1 MIWTTISRSFL
12 AICKQLFNFK
22 AKAYSVMVSGAFAQ
36 FGRNSV
42 LVPPVRLEGEKRI
55 AIGDRVYV
63 GARSWIQTL
72 PDCTAVIGL
81 KIGNGTSIGS
91 ACVISAAHSIIIED
105 NVLMAPNVC
114 IVDHIH
120 KYVDLQ
126 SPIKSQGIDKI
137 APVFIGCNTWIG
149 QNAVILPGVSIGKN
163 CVIGANSV
171 VNSSI
176 PDFSVA
182 AGAPARVI
190 KKIAECREISF
201 E

>member
-1 MIWTTISRSFL
+1 MIWKTISLSFL
-12 AICKQLFNFK
+12 AVCKQLLRFK
-22 AKAYSVMVSGAFAQ
+22 AKAYSVMVSGAFAR

-42 LVPPVRLEGEKRI
+42 LVPPIRMEGEKRI
-55 AIGDRVYV
+55 AIGDCVYV

-72 PDCTAVIGL
+72 PNCTEVIGL

-91 ACVISAAHSIIIED
+91 SSVISAAYSIIIED

-126 SPIKSQGIDKI
+126 RPIKAQGIDKI
-137 APVFIGCNTWIG
+137 DPVFIGRNTWIG
-149 QNAVILPGVSIGKN
+149 QNVVILPGVSIGKN

-171 VNSSI
+171 VNCSI
-176 PDFSVA
+176 PDYSIAV
-182 AGAPARVI
+182 GAPARVI
-190 KKIAECREISF
+190 KKIVEDR
-201 E
+201 